1 MSGVSSA
8 TWIPRFWENS
18 GASNAHPL
26 KAHEQRE
33 RLRGRRWQANSSGI
47 FPEVKFQ
54 LQGPLGTKEN
64 ENTWSK
70 LPHFQ
75 LCLELWHHCEGSN
88 YINKH
93 EKWTS
98 FSGSKSNNLYNCP
111 PRKRLFSKP
120 VWCEEAV
127 GQRLTVSATYYYPNI
142 TFGIWFSW
150 CGNGVMWK
158 NLKVKKK
165 KKKKKGNNDFICNL
179 IKLGYPESVK
189 ISFSCVCLR
198 IQSKLMYIW
207 RQIMVMITLTT
218 V

>member
-1 MSGVSSA
+1 MSGVSNA
-8 TWIPRFWENS
+8 TWIPRFWEKS

-33 RLRGRRWQANSSGI
+33 RLREPQWKANSSGI

-54 LQGPLGTKEN
+54 LHGPLGRKEN

-75 LCLELWHHCEGSN
+75 RCLELWHRCEGSD

-98 FSGSKSNNLYNCP
+98 VSGIKGNNLYNCP

-127 GQRLTVSATYYYPNI
+127 EQKLTVSARYHYPNI
-142 TFGIWFSW
+142 TSGSWFSW
-150 CGNGVMWK
+150 CGHWVMWK
-158 NLKVKKK
+158 NWKGKKK
-165 KKKKKGNNDFICNL
+165 QRKGNYDFI
-179 IKLGYPESVK
+179 
-189 ISFSCVCLR
+189 
-198 IQSKLMYIW
+198 
-207 RQIMVMITLTT
+207 
-218 V
+218 